1 VIDIK
6 HFILPPLGLFIL
18 IAVGCVIAWRWRRLG
33 GAIAALSFA
42 ALVALSLPFTA
53 GWLMYPLQIYPAL
66 DPHALPAGA
75 DAIVILSADTQPVAP
90 EYGVDIVGPTTL
102 ERVRYGAYLHRR
114 TGKPVLVSGGQVRP
128 RMTPIGIQMQETLTR
143 EFNVP
148 VRWAEVRSMTTHE
161 NAAFSSEI
169 LKREGITRIFLV
181 THAWHMR
188 RAMAAF
194 RAEGLEPIA
203 APTRFIRPPL
213 PLAHDF
219 VPNASSLRASY
230 YALHGWLGQLWY
242 YMVGYT
248 HALS

>member
-6 HFILPPLGLFIL
+6 HFILPPLSLFIL
-18 IAVGCVIAWRWRRLG
+18 IAVGWVIGWRWRRLG
-33 GAIAALSFA
+33 GVIAAVSFV
-42 ALVALSLPFTA
+42 ALVVLSLPVTA

-66 DPHALPAGA
+66 DLANVPRDA

-102 ERVRYGAYLHRR
+102 ERVRYGAFLHRR
-114 TGKPVLVSGGQVRP
+114 TGKPVLVSGGQVLP
-128 RMTPIGIQMQETLTR
+128 RTTPIALQMEATLTG

-148 VRWAEVRSMTTHE
+148 VRWVESRSMTTHE

-169 LKREGITRIFLV
+169 LKRDGISRVLLV

-203 APTRFIRPPL
+203 APTRFIRLPT
-213 PLAHDF
+213 PLARDF

-230 YALHGWLGQLWY
+230 YAIHEWLGLLWY
-242 YMVGYT
+242 YMAGHT
-248 HALS
+248 KAFS